1 MFSLFRNLQSGKY
14 LKPLRTP
21 RNALPHNSSKC
32 LSVSRLRG
40 LAQRRIGL
48 VLLRQAHPINPHSS
62 GNLVVELAARWSPDP
77 YEKKA
82 GVRCGFEFQSL
93 LSPRGRADHILCS
106 EGFFPGIVGIKNLE
120 SWPAIRSDSCGAH
133 ITGKPVS
140 GIRTNQHVV
149 KQVAI
154 VEVLR
159 SVEVD
164 AHGSFALK
172 RFLKIHADSRPFQG
186 DNAPVQTSVQDV
198 RLESAVRH
206 QVRRRV
212 ERSYFFWESFSKGGP
227 RVGQLLCLPLVDQ
240 RIEIKKR
247 HA

>member
-62 GNLVVELAARWSPDP
+62 GNLVVERAA
-77 YEKKA
+77 
-82 GVRCGFEFQSL
+82 
-93 LSPRGRADHILCS
+93 HILCS
-106 EGFFPGIVGIKNLE
+106 EGFFPGIVGIENLE

-172 RFLKIHADSRPFQG
+172 RFL
-186 DNAPVQTSVQDV
+186 
-198 RLESAVRH
+198 
-206 QVRRRV
+206 
-212 ERSYFFWESFSKGGP
+212 
-227 RVGQLLCLPLVDQ
+227 
-240 RIEIKKR
+240 
-247 HA
+247 

>member
-62 GNLVVELAARWSPDP
+62 GNLVVELAGWWVGDS
-77 YEKKA
+77 YEQQA
-82 GVRCGFEFQSL
+82 GGRCGFEFQSL

-106 EGFFPGIVGIKNLE
+106 EGFFPGIVEIENLE
-120 SWPAIRSDSCGAH
+120 SWPAIRSDSCGAY
-133 ITGKPVS
+133 ITGKPVSGIRTNQHVVKQVAIVGTQNLDYGHLFHYVSVS

-172 RFLKIHADSRPFQG
+172 RFL
-186 DNAPVQTSVQDV
+186 
-198 RLESAVRH
+198 
-206 QVRRRV
+206 
-212 ERSYFFWESFSKGGP
+212 
-227 RVGQLLCLPLVDQ
+227 
-240 RIEIKKR
+240 
-247 HA
+247 